1 MYKKRKILAIIPARH
16 GSKGLP
22 GKNWKI
28 INNKP
33 LIFWTIKAA
42 QRSKYID
49 DIILTTDSNI
59 VIKIANKMG
68 LNNFIKRPGYLSL
81 DSTKSSEVILHT
93 LKNVA
98 LKKSIYDYFIFLE
111 PTSPLRTYIDIDKSI
126 SKLCSSKATCLLSV
140 AKNVNQSPEFLYT
153 INKNF
158 YLKNYLKKTTHVRR
172 QDIKEQTYF
181 IDGSIYISCIKTFL
195 KTRSLFNQIKT
206 IPIIMNKI
214 KSFEIDDI
222 TDFKIIETFFKKK

>member
-1 MYKKRKILAIIPARH
+1 MYKKKKILAIIPARH

-22 GKNWKI
+22 RKNWKI

-93 LKNVA
+93 LKNVG

-158 YLKNYLKKTTHVRR
+158 YLCLKNNIYLLYFCSSIIFSICSEHSIVIRFLLLLI
-172 QDIKEQTYF
+172 IKLRPIE
-181 IDGSIYISCIKTFL
+181 L
-195 KTRSLFNQIKT
+195 RSSNG
-206 IPIIMNKI
+206 
-214 KSFEIDDI
+214 
-222 TDFKIIETFFKKK
+222 